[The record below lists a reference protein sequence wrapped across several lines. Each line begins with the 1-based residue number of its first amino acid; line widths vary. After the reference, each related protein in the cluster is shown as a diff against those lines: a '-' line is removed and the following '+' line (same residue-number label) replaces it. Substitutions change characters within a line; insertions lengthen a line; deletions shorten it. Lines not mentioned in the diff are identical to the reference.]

1 MKQTTQRT
9 RAVFSRENILMVSAC
24 ITLCAAIGFAVAGFV
39 VPPVGEIHDS
49 VLWTIAQFL
58 LYTGSALGIATYT
71 YYGFQRMQA
80 QINHRLRMHDE
91 RFGGGRLDAD
101 PYAEADGV
109 EPETESKS
117 NDNTY

>member
-1 MKQTTQRT
+1 MNKQHNAR
-9 RAVFSRENILMVSAC
+9 VFNRENILMVSAC
-24 ITLCAAIGFAVAGFV
+24 ITLCAAIGFAIAGFI

-80 QINHRLRMHDE
+80 QINHRLRMHDG
-91 RFGGGRLDAD
+91 FGGGHSRDIYPDAD
-101 PYAEADGV
+101 GE
-109 EPETESKS
+109 EPEPEDEKEQEQ
-117 NDNTY
+117 